1 MLPNLTLHSQVS
13 QCKSEQPDVSQK
25 RSTKLNHYQ
34 RQNQTEK
41 QKQQQESTLK
51 FGLLSFRK
59 YLKKTATKSI
69 IFSQSDHLIIIL
81 TTIHQQLHF
90 GQG

>member
-13 QCKSEQPDVSQK
+13 QCKSEQPDVSQN

-41 QKQQQESTLK
+41 QKQQEFTLK
-51 FGLLSFRK
+51 FELLSFRK

-69 IFSQSDHLIIIL
+69 IFSQSDHLIITL